1 MDAVS
6 MFQVVFL
13 SSSFLDVFHQW
24 VCGSHYY
31 SSSSSQFCHKE
42 IHTSCWDC
50 KTGVQGSSHVNVID
64 MSTFSMSIS
73 MEGTLSPLFSLDVW
87 HQLINIFWVE
97 LLTFM
102 KFMEKVEVNHQ
113 VDANTQLK
121 SKLLLLFGYMGLI
134 LTNQWLN
141 ILDVP
146 DVCID
151 EFI

>member
-1 MDAVS
+1 

-24 VCGSHYY
+24 VCGSHYH
-31 SSSSSQFCHKE
+31 SSSSPQFCHKE

-151 EFI
+151 EFIESYW